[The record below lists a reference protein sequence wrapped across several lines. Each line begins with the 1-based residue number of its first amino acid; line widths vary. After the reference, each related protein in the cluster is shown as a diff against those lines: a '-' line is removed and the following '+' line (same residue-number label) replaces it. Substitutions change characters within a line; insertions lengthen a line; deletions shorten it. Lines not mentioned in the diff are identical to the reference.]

1 MRVSVL
7 LTLLVVLM
15 TLCAPA
21 AAADLGTAVP
31 AGPVCADTDAIARPW
46 AVSFGSTTI
55 GLSTPVSL
63 PPSVLLPAM
72 QTTTRRRVVAVD
84 YSDSYKVRAKIHK
97 YASLA
102 TLPLFGAMYW
112 VGQDLYDHPGESDSK
127 KGLHG
132 GLAFGTGVLFGAN
145 TITGVWNLW
154 DGRKDP
160 NHRARRMTHGILMLL
175 ADVGFAATG
184 AMAPDSEG
192 DSTYDSWSNDRKNH
206 RTVALTSMGVA
217 TASYL
222 MMLLW
227 RN

>member
-1 MRVSVL
+1 MRVCVL
-7 LTLLVVLM
+7 VTMLVVVL
-15 TLCAPA
+15 TASAPA
-21 AAADLGTAVP
+21 AAADSGVT
-31 AGPVCADTDAIARPW
+31 AGPVCAESDAVARPF

-55 GLSTPVSL
+55 ESAAWVSL
-63 PPSVLLPAM
+63 PTSVLMPAM
-72 QTTTRRRVVAVD
+72 QTGTRRRAVAVD
-84 YSDSYKVRAKIHK
+84 YSDMYKVRAKIHK
-97 YASLA
+97 YASFA

-112 VGQDLYDHPGESDSK
+112 VGQDLYDHPFESDSK

-132 GLAFGTGVLFGAN
+132 GLAFGTGVLFGVN

-175 ADVGFAATG
+175 ADAGFAATG
-184 AMAPDSEG
+184 ALAPESEHG
-192 DSTYDSWSNDRKNH
+192 NTYQSWSDDRRRH

>member
-1 MRVSVL
+1 MRVFVL
-7 LTLLVVLM
+7 LTLLVVLL
-15 TLCAPA
+15 TACAPV
-21 AAADLGTAVP
+21 AAADLGSAV
-31 AGPVCADTDAIARPW
+31 ASGPVCAEPDAVARPW
-46 AVSFGSTTI
+46 AVSFGSTSI
-55 GLSTPVSL
+55 EPATPVLL

-84 YSDSYKVRAKIHK
+84 YSEAYKVRAKIHK

-112 VGQDLYDHPGESDSK
+112 VGQDLYDHPGESESK

-132 GLAFGTGVLFGAN
+132 ALAGGTGVLFGVN

-175 ADVGFAATG
+175 ADAGFAATG

-192 DSTYDSWSNDRKNH
+192 YQSYDSWSNDRKNH